1 MTADSTQTVVL
12 IGEVSLRMVLRDILS
27 AMGYTTFE
35 ADRVASLP
43 SAVPSSPVLVVL
55 LVEEPAFALT
65 RTIRSL
71 RLRWSQVPLVV
82 MAPHVG
88 WDLRQRAMANGVA
101 DVVSL
106 TAPLSE
112 LQQRLLAAIGSPSP

>member
-1 MTADSTQTVVL
+1 MTANITQTVVL
-12 IGEVSLRMVLRDILS
+12 IGEMSLRMVLRDILS
-27 AMGYTTFE
+27 GMGYTAFE
-35 ADRVASLP
+35 ADRAATLP
-43 SAVPSSPVLVVL
+43 LAVPNTPVLVVL
-55 LVEEPAFALT
+55 LVEEPALALT

-71 RLRWSQVPLVV
+71 RLRWAQVPMVV

-88 WDLRQRAMANGVA
+88 WDLRQRAMANGVV

-112 LQQRLLAAIGSPSP
+112 VQQRLLAAIGSPPP